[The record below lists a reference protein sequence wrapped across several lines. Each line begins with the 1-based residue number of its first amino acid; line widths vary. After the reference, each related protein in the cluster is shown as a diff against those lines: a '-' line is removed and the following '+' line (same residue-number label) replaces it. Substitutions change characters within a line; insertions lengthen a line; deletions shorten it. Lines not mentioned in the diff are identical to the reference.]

1 MEKNVMLFKT
11 LLVIHVCSA
20 IFGLGPGFGFIPIKL
35 SAKTLTQLRFAYTI
49 NRALHGFVM
58 TGGFLLLATGLTMGF
73 LEPHFF
79 HRGWYVTSLILY
91 FIALSIG
98 PLVLTPKIKPIRV
111 LLAEAKGDDIPH
123 AYVELHRP
131 VLVFEWILNSLFTII
146 ILLMLTKPF

>member
-1 MEKNVMLFKT
+1 MLFKL

-73 LEPHFF
+73 LQPHLF
-79 HRGWYVTSLILY
+79 HMGWYVTSLILY

-98 PLVLTPKIKPIRV
+98 PLILTPRIKPIKT
-111 LLAEAKGDDIPH
+111 LLAEAEGDVIPKEY
-123 AYVELHRP
+123 AVLHRP
-131 VLVFEWILNSLFTII
+131 VLTFEWILNSLFTII
-146 ILLMLTKPF
+146 IILMLTKPF